1 LLVCEKNY
9 SMPDRLIITEENQLK
24 EVSIPETPK
33 QPLVIQFVAKFIS
46 YVFHPL
52 FIPLYITYFI
62 IQVRSYQIAGIRD
75 LGNLWIFLQVF
86 VNCTFLPLAS
96 ILLLRALKFI
106 DSVFLKTQRDRIIP
120 YIICMTFYFWNWYVF
135 KNNHEIKDLVS
146 MSMAIFN
153 ASVFGFLVNIS
164 MKVSMHAISVG
175 VMSTF
180 MALLAFTDSS
190 SFSLYLSIAVLIS
203 GIVCTCR
210 LIVSDHSQKE
220 IYYGFLVG
228 VFSQLAAHYFVNA

>member
-1 LLVCEKNY
+1 
-9 SMPDRLIITEENQLK
+9 MPDRLIITDENQLK
-24 EVSIPETPK
+24 EVSIPERPR
-33 QPLVIQFVAKFIS
+33 QPLPIQLSAKFIS

-62 IQVRSYQIAGIRD
+62 IQIRSYQLAGIND
-75 LGNLWIFLQVF
+75 WINLRILLQVF

-96 ILLLRALKFI
+96 ILLLRALNFI

-120 YIICMTFYFWNWYVF
+120 YIICMIFYFWNWYVF

-146 MSMAIFN
+146 VSMAIFN
-153 ASVFGFLVNIS
+153 ASVLGFLVNIS

-175 VMSTF
+175 VLITF
-180 MALLAFTDSS
+180 VALLAFSDSS
-190 SFSLYLSIAVLIS
+190 SFSFYLSIAVLIA
-203 GIVCTCR
+203 GIVCTSR

-228 VFSQLAAHYFVNA
+228 ILSQLAAHYFVNA

>member
-1 LLVCEKNY
+1 
-9 SMPDRLIITEENQLK
+9 MPDRLIITDENQLK
-24 EVSIPETPK
+24 EVSIPERPR
-33 QPLVIQFVAKFIS
+33 QPLPIQLSAKFIS

-62 IQVRSYQIAGIRD
+62 IQIRSYQLAGIND
-75 LGNLWIFLQVF
+75 WINLRILLQVF

-96 ILLLRALKFI
+96 ILLLRALNFI

-120 YIICMTFYFWNWYVF
+120 YIICMIFYFWNWYVF

-146 MSMAIFN
+146 VSMAIFN
-153 ASVFGFLVNIS
+153 ASILGFLVNIS

-175 VMSTF
+175 VMTTF
-180 MALLAFTDSS
+180 VALLAFSDSS
-190 SFSLYLSIAVLIS
+190 SFSFYLSIAVLIA
-203 GIVCTCR
+203 GIVCTSR

-220 IYYGFLVG
+220 IYYGFLIG
-228 VFSQLAAHYFVNA
+228 ILSQLAAHYFVNA

>member
-1 LLVCEKNY
+1 MPVCEKNY

-24 EVSIPETPK
+24 EVSIPETPH
-33 QPLVIQFVAKFIS
+33 QPLLIQLPAKFIS

-62 IQVRSYQIAGIRD
+62 IQVRSYQFAGINDWVSLRT
-75 LGNLWIFLQVF
+75 LLQVF
-86 VNCTFLPLAS
+86 VNCTFLPLVS

-106 DSVFLKTQRDRIIP
+106 DSVFLKTQKDRIIP

-135 KNNHEIKDLVS
+135 KNNHEVKDLVS

-180 MALLAFTDSS
+180 IALLAFTDSS
-190 SFSLYLSIAVLIS
+190 QLFTLPGNYSFNSRNCLHLTSY
-203 GIVCTCR
+203 R
-210 LIVSDHSQKE
+210 
-220 IYYGFLVG
+220 F
-228 VFSQLAAHYFVNA
+228 

>member
-1 LLVCEKNY
+1 
-9 SMPDRLIITEENQLK
+9 MPDRLIITDENQFK
-24 EVSIPETPK
+24 EVSIPERPR
-33 QPLVIQFVAKFIS
+33 QALPIQLSAKFIS

-62 IQVRSYQIAGIRD
+62 IQIRSYQLAGIND
-75 LGNLWIFLQVF
+75 WINLRILLQVF

-96 ILLLRALKFI
+96 ILLLRALNFI

-120 YIICMTFYFWNWYVF
+120 YIICMIFYFWNWYVF

-146 MSMAIFN
+146 VSMAIFN
-153 ASVFGFLVNIS
+153 ASVLGFLVNIS

-175 VMSTF
+175 VLTTF
-180 MALLAFTDSS
+180 VALLAFSDSS
-190 SFSLYLSIAVLIS
+190 SFSFYLSIAVLIA
-203 GIVCTCR
+203 GIVCTSR

-220 IYYGFLVG
+220 IYYGFLIG
-228 VFSQLAAHYFVNA
+228 ILSQLAAHYFVNT

>member
-1 LLVCEKNY
+1 
-9 SMPDRLIITEENQLK
+9 MPDRLIITDENQLK
-24 EVSIPETPK
+24 EVSIPERPR
-33 QPLVIQFVAKFIS
+33 QPLPIQLFAKFIS

-62 IQVRSYQIAGIRD
+62 IQIRSYQLAGIND
-75 LGNLWIFLQVF
+75 WVNLRILLQVF

-96 ILLLRALKFI
+96 ILLLRALNFI

-120 YIICMTFYFWNWYVF
+120 YIICMIFYFWNWYVF

-146 MSMAIFN
+146 VSMAIFN
-153 ASVFGFLVNIS
+153 ASVLGFLVNIS

-175 VMSTF
+175 VMTTF
-180 MALLAFTDSS
+180 VALLAFSDSS
-190 SFSLYLSIAVLIS
+190 SFSFYLSIAVLIA
-203 GIVCTCR
+203 GIVCTSR

-220 IYYGFLVG
+220 IYYGFLIG
-228 VFSQLAAHYFVNA
+228 ILSQLAAHYFVNA

>member
-1 LLVCEKNY
+1 LPVCEKNY

-33 QPLVIQFVAKFIS
+33 QPLVIQLLAKFIS

-62 IQVRSYQIAGIRD
+62 IQVHSYQFAGISD
-75 LGNLWIFLQVF
+75 GVNLRTLLQVF

-96 ILLLRALKFI
+96 ILLLKALKFI

-203 GIVCTCR
+203 GIVCTSR
-210 LIVSDHSQKE
+210 LIVSDHSPKE
-220 IYYGFLVG
+220 IYYGFLIG

>member
-1 LLVCEKNY
+1 
-9 SMPDRLIITEENQLK
+9 MPDRLIITDENQLK
-24 EVSIPETPK
+24 EVSIPETPQ
-33 QPLVIQFVAKFIS
+33 QPLLIQLLAKFIS

-62 IQVRSYQIAGIRD
+62 IQVRSYQFAGIND
-75 LGNLWIFLQVF
+75 WLNLRILLQVF

-135 KNNHEIKDLVS
+135 KNNHEVKDLVS

-180 MALLAFTDSS
+180 IALLAFTDSS
-190 SFSLYLSIAVLIS
+190 SFSLYLAITVLIA
-203 GIVCTCR
+203 GIVCTSR

>member
-1 LLVCEKNY
+1 
-9 SMPDRLIITEENQLK
+9 MPDRLIITDENQLK
-24 EVSIPETPK
+24 EVSIPERPR
-33 QPLVIQFVAKFIS
+33 QPLPIQLSAKFIS

-62 IQVRSYQIAGIRD
+62 IQIRSYQLAGIND
-75 LGNLWIFLQVF
+75 WINLRILLQVF

-96 ILLLRALKFI
+96 ILLLRALNFI

-120 YIICMTFYFWNWYVF
+120 YIICMIFYFWNWYVF

-146 MSMAIFN
+146 VSMAIFN
-153 ASVFGFLVNIS
+153 ASVLGFLVNIS

-175 VMSTF
+175 VLITF
-180 MALLAFTDSS
+180 VALLAFSDSS
-190 SFSLYLSIAVLIS
+190 SFSFYLSIAVLIA
-203 GIVCTCR
+203 GIVCTSR

-228 VFSQLAAHYFVNA
+228 ILSQLAAHYFVNT